1 MQRLRTYLRFLCAT
15 LLLLG
20 ASACNPEFG
29 PSPKQ
34 KGTLS
39 LWPQLFEGLQM
50 SGSNTR
56 ALVPDTADPV
66 NAGDSVEARDELRE
80 NYLRSLDVFVKR
92 SDAAENADWFKV
104 YHLYNVEGIEQ
115 VKHQL
120 AANWNEEGYLPNVNY
135 DIYATANNN
144 HTREGAPT
152 LPASLT
158 ELKALTT
165 TTNSVFRYHSETD
178 VAGSNYM
185 RSDDENDGR
194 KKEFL
199 MDGKIEGWQIDPN
212 RAEQVFDMDLNRA
225 AVKIIVNFK
234 YSDLKTM
241 VLVSDDKV
249 DPMPKILNPE
259 TGQDSLGTLKVY
271 LENVGRTP
279 GLPRW
284 KYVNFVMESSDI
296 TGGALDGPTPAN
308 KYRTYGSNF
317 IATKLHGD
325 EVPNIDDSYTLT
337 TYTYPIDWSDNPAK
351 APYLLLSVFYATA
364 DNQQWR
370 SYYRIPVCDESKT
383 TSLKRNHIYIVNAE
397 IASLGASN
405 DSFEAPDEEL
415 RIEYHVIP
423 WTETNIQQE
432 ATVIKISDT
441 KYLTVSPTTY
451 TLKGNER
458 QSIDLLWYASVSPS
472 DQRYVDIDPS
482 SLNISFV
489 NYLGQT
495 IDIKGTV
502 TKQVRNAQG
511 DLVTATE
518 NNTDGTGDIV
528 ITATAPTGTGTANGE
543 KVIITITPGGII
555 RVASDA
561 LDSRAIKDISFDV
574 KLKNVNDLPAEH
586 VTIRHFPLDNL
597 QSITGLWSSR
607 WDGSSGTTSETV
619 YTYDPVAAGW
629 SEWEGFEWEVCDE
642 STYNSLED
650 SERKTDILHHTDEL
664 STPAGATNI
673 SSHPGGV
680 PISQSEWAAGI
691 GNNNTDRQNANSEG
705 NAVNGYYATGGSATE
720 ETNGDYRFNNGATPT
735 YTWNGNAVTLSCV
748 DYNSRNRS
756 WTYNGYDYVVGTSLY
771 QYQNNRYRIRTN
783 LWKYAN
789 YYHIETLYDYDLT
802 HYFRKKYYRTEEVVA
817 PPSTGQWVDWD
828 RDNGQTYNE
837 ANAKYTTGLNFTA
850 KIFNTSDSKIY
861 AIGVTNNDNNY
872 TYNRAT
878 SQTSYGTYS
887 TSGTFANTTSSFANL
902 TNNQMYVVQVTA
914 SSTQFVLG
922 KPVLDANYQSQDHVA
937 SPAFMIASQLGATMT
952 FNNGADAATHCGTYM
967 EVGMDGT
974 RYVNWRL
981 PTAEEIG
988 VIIQYQD
995 NNKVQGTTMVKVLGG
1010 AWYWTLNGSSA
1021 NVPSGSGGSQNGAY
1035 TRCIRDMSLEEIN
1048 ALNNR

>member
-1 MQRLRTYLRFLCAT
+1 MLI
-15 LLLLG
+15 LLG
-20 ASACNPEFG
+20 VSACIPEFG
-29 PSPKQ
+29 PTSG
-34 KGTLS
+34 KGGSLS
-39 LWPQLFEGLQM
+39 LWPQLFEGLQVN
-50 SGSNTR
+50 GNKTR
-56 ALVPDTADPV
+56 GALVPDTTDPV

-115 VKHQL
+115 VKHQI
-120 AANWNEEGYLPNVNY
+120 AANWSEEGYLPNVGY

-158 ELKALTT
+158 ALKALTT
-165 TTNSVFRYHSETD
+165 TTNSIFRYHSETD
-178 VAGSNYM
+178 VADSNFM

-194 KKEFL
+194 KKEFV
-199 MDGKIEGWQIDPN
+199 MDGRIEGWQIDPN
-212 RAEQVFDMDLNRA
+212 RSEQVFDMDLNRN
-225 AVKIIVNFK
+225 AVKIIVNLK
-234 YSDLKTM
+234 YSDIKSM
-241 VLVSDDKV
+241 VLVSDDMV
-249 DPMPKILNPE
+249 EPMPKILNPV
-259 TGQDSLGTLKVY
+259 TGQDSLGTLKTY

-296 TGGALDGPTPAN
+296 AGGTLDGPTPVE
-308 KYRTYGSNF
+308 KYRTYGGNF
-317 IATKLHGD
+317 VANKLHGD
-325 EVPNIDDSYTLT
+325 EVQNIDDSYTIT
-337 TYTYPIDWSDNPAK
+337 TYTYPTDWSDNPSK
-351 APYLLLSVFYATA
+351 APYLLLSIFYVTA
-364 DNQQWR
+364 ENQQWR

-451 TLKGNER
+451 TLKGDER
-458 QSIDLLWYASVSPS
+458 QSIDLLWYASVSPP

-482 SLNISFV
+482 SLHISFV

-511 DLVTATE
+511 NLVTATE
-518 NNTDGTGDIV
+518 NNTDGTSDIV
-528 ITATAPTGTGTANGE
+528 ITATAPTASGTANGE

-586 VTIRHFPLDNL
+586 VTIRHFPLDNV
-597 QSITGLWSSR
+597 QSITGHWSSR
-607 WDGSSGTTSETV
+607 WDGTSGTTTETV
-619 YTYDPVAAGW
+619 YTYDPVASGW
-629 SEWEGFEWEVCDE
+629 GDWDGFEWEVCDE

-673 SSHPGGV
+673 TSHPGGV
-680 PISQSEWAAGI
+680 LTSQSAWAAGI
-691 GNNNTDRQNANSEG
+691 GSSNTDRQNANSEG
-705 NAVNGYYATGGSATE
+705 NAVNGYYATGGSSTSQ
-720 ETNGDYRFNNGATPT
+720 TNNTYSFSRNTTLNPT
-735 YTWNGNAVTLSCV
+735 ITWNGTTVSLTANDRNGTSRTWSYTGSDYVSSVTTNNDRRAVTTL
-748 DYNSRNRS
+748 
-756 WTYNGYDYVVGTSLY
+756 WT
-771 QYQNNRYRIRTN
+771 
-783 LWKYAN
+783 YAN

-802 HYFRKKYYRTEEVVA
+802 HYFRKKYYRTEEIVA
-817 PPSTGQWVDWD
+817 PPSTGRWVDWD
-828 RDNGQTYNE
+828 RDNGQTYNT

-850 KIFNTSDSKIY
+850 KIFNTSDNNIY
-861 AIGVTNNDNNY
+861 AIGVTNNNNNY
-872 TYNRAT
+872 TYSRAT

-887 TSGTFANTTSSFANL
+887 TDGAFANSNSSFANL
-902 TNNQMYVVQVTA
+902 SNNQMYVVQVTA

-922 KPVLDANYQSQDHVA
+922 KPTLDGNYQSQDHVA

-981 PTAEEIG
+981 PTKEEIN

-995 NNKVQGTTMVKVLGG
+995 DNKVSGTTMVKVLGG
-1010 AWYWTLNGSSA
+1010 AWYWTLDGSSA
-1021 NVPSGSGGSQNGAY
+1021 NVPSGSGGTQNGAY
-1035 TRCIRDMSLEEIN
+1035 TRCIRDMSLDEIN

>member
-56 ALVPDTADPV
+56 ALVPDTTDPV

-212 RAEQVFDMDLNRA
+212 RAEQVFNMDLNRA

-574 KLKNVNDLPAEH
+574 KLKNVNDLPPEH

-607 WDGSSGTTSETV
+607 WQPTYE
-619 YTYDPVAAGW
+619 YTYDQATAQSWGDYEVLEEEVTASDPYDRSVVLYDGTRTSNDGREQEDITADAFRAAVTSRQNRQAAN
-629 SEWEGFEWEVCDE
+629 SEANAYQVDEWYYWGTNPTTSGASNNNYDYYTG
-642 STYNSLED
+642 STYN
-650 SERKTDILHHTDEL
+650 RQYYIY
-664 STPAGATNI
+664 
-673 SSHPGGV
+673 
-680 PISQSEWAAGI
+680 QS
-691 GNNNTDRQNANSEG
+691 
-705 NAVNGYYATGGSATE
+705 YYRA
-720 ETNGDYRFNNGATPT
+720 
-735 YTWNGNAVTLSCV
+735 
-748 DYNSRNRS
+748 
-756 WTYNGYDYVVGTSLY
+756 
-771 QYQNNRYRIRTN
+771 RYLKN
-783 LWKYAN
+783 
-789 YYHIETLYDYDLT
+789 H
-802 HYFRKKYYRTEEVVA
+802 YYRTQYRHLSDSGV
-817 PPSTGQWVDWD
+817 PSTGQWVDWD
-828 RDNGQTYNE
+828 RDNGKTYNA

-861 AIGVTNNDNNY
+861 AIGVTSNNNNY

-887 TSGTFANTTSSFANL
+887 TSGTYATTTSSFANL

-952 FNNGADAATHCGTYM
+952 FNNGSDAATHCGTYM